1 MINDTIRNLI
11 IAWIDGSTIEWS
23 DDPLDASED
32 DWNDVPDEDVHKLKT
47 SYQYRKN
54 KKFRLKTKVT
64 YIVPYH
70 WITYHEVIADSREQA
85 LELASEIEV
94 SINAYVNGE
103 DVNVEFDDMGE
114 PELELQ

>member
-11 IAWIDGSTIEWS
+11 IAWIDGSTIQFCE
-23 DDPLDASED
+23 DLLDSSED
-32 DWNDVPDEDVHKLKT
+32 EWDDVSDEDIHRLKD
-47 SYQYRKN
+47 YLYRKN
-54 KKFRLKTKVT
+54 KKFRIKPKVK
-64 YIVPYH
+64 YIVPYY

-85 LELASEIEV
+85 RDLAAEIEV

-103 DVNVEFDDMGE
+103 DVNVDFNDMGE